1 MPKFYSS
8 ASTPRNKPQFNIKNA
23 LNLPRVDILYGHQEA
38 NPYLIKASA
47 DSGAKGIV
55 FAGVGAG
62 GWNSDGLKVAQQ
74 VFNETGIPMVF
85 SHRTADGFAGGNEIY
100 SFQLTSGFLNPQKAR
115 IMLQLALNAGYTQD
129 QLRSLFEGQ

>member
-1 MPKFYSS
+1 M
-8 ASTPRNKPQFNIKNA
+8 
-23 LNLPRVDILYGHQEA
+23 DILYGHQEA
-38 NPYLIKASA
+38 NPCLIKASA

-74 VFNETGIPMVF
+74 VFNETGIPMLF